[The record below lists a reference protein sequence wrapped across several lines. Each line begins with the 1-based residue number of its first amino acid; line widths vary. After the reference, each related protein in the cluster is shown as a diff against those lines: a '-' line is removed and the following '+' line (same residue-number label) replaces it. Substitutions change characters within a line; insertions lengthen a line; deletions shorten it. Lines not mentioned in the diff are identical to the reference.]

1 MRLRV
6 EESIDNEEV
15 EVIIKCSKNDE
26 HIKRLIG
33 LINTQFTNMIGK
45 LDGENV
51 IINLQNIYYFEAVEN
66 KVFAYE
72 SKTVYEVPYKIQ
84 ELNLLLQDTTFI
96 QISRAIIL
104 NVTKIQKV
112 KPLVNGRILAVLD
125 NTEKVIITRVYSY
138 DFKERIRKEVK

>member
-1 MRLRV
+1 
-6 EESIDNEEV
+6 
-15 EVIIKCSKNDE
+15 
-26 HIKRLIG
+26 
-33 LINTQFTNMIGK
+33 MIGK

-96 QISRAIIL
+96 QISRTIIL
-104 NVTKIQKV
+104 NVTK
-112 KPLVNGRILAVLD
+112 N
-125 NTEKVIITRVYSY
+125 IT
-138 DFKERIRKEVK
+138 ITL

>member
-26 HIKRLIG
+26 HIKRLIV

-96 QISRAIIL
+96 QISRTIIL

>member
-96 QISRAIIL
+96 QISRTIIL
-104 NVTKIQKV
+104 NVTKIKKV

-125 NTEKVIITRVYSY
+125 NTDKLIITPVYSY
-138 DFKERIRKEVK
+138 YYKQRIRKEVK

>member
-72 SKTVYEVPYKIQ
+72 SKTVYEVQYKI
-84 ELNLLLQDTTFI
+84 
-96 QISRAIIL
+96 
-104 NVTKIQKV
+104 
-112 KPLVNGRILAVLD
+112 
-125 NTEKVIITRVYSY
+125 
-138 DFKERIRKEVK
+138 